1 MRLAPLVA
9 VLFQDPAG
17 EDAWLTHVDK
27 ACTAS
32 RYGIRL
38 AAAAPILALL
48 AVVDSVSWLV
58 SFCVDLAM
66 GAALVAVLS
75 VGRSKQP
82 KE

>member
-1 MRLAPLVA
+1 MRALRNLEG
-9 VLFQDPAG
+9 LG
-17 EDAWLTHVDK
+17 ERV
-27 ACTAS
+27 
-32 RYGIRL
+32 RL

-66 GAALVAVLS
+66 GAALVAVLAL
-75 VGRSKQP
+75 GRSKQP